1 MILLL
6 PSGNQP
12 GSQLSDCSGAHCEF
26 PSRRPMGSN
35 WPTRGVN
42 RTGGLVMLGYLISH
56 VILLQKWG
64 ELLRFF
70 YLWRTNAVQLS
81 RRDGGR
87 STVLSY
93 RYSQR
98 WHSPSFYFV
107 LWLTLLLEISCL
119 VRDTMVY
126 YWSLPRQF
134 LGNKL
139 GAYGGNLTFFQVGKW
154 RFGCVPNNRDDQET
168 QMVKNWSLNQSF
180 TARSERGLALRDSDV
195 IMIGGQLF
203 HFFNTGSEQTNKT
216 NNQQNSLYRERRD
229 SLLHRAPSRESARRG
244 GQVVL
249 AMRNIV
255 VNSILIGILST
266 AGWWHFCRQKVQAGA
281 QILALRTLLR
291 ENNSWGRWW

>member
-1 MILLL
+1 M
-6 PSGNQP
+6 
-12 GSQLSDCSGAHCEF
+12 
-26 PSRRPMGSN
+26 
-35 WPTRGVN
+35 
-42 RTGGLVMLGYLISH
+42 
-56 VILLQKWG
+56 
-64 ELLRFF
+64 
-70 YLWRTNAVQLS
+70 QLS

-98 WHSPSFYFV
+98 WHSSSFYFV

-139 GAYGGNLTFFQVGKW
+139 GAYGGNLTFFQVGNW
-154 RFGCVPNNRDDQET
+154 QFGCVPNNGDDQKI
-168 QMVKNWSLNQSF
+168 QMVKNWLNSIR
-180 TARSERGLALRDSDV
+180 ASRHGVREDL
-195 IMIGGQLF
+195 LF
-203 HFFNTGSEQTNKT
+203 EIQTWSWLVSGFSTFFKAGSEQTNKQT
-216 NNQQNSLYRERRD
+216 INRILLYRERRD
-229 SLLHRAPSRESARRG
+229 SLLHRAPSRESARCG

-249 AMRNIV
+249 AIKDILVDN
-255 VNSILIGILST
+255 ILIEILLT

>member
-1 MILLL
+1 MEWVIPLRLLRLLEHLAVLIRKQSPQTRSRVASSATVRESLTSALMQGLCHPYPLPFYSVHYYVAELFRKGGTGPPYLCRFFLPLLL
-6 PSGNQP
+6 RGQIVFDS
-12 GSQLSDCSGAHCEF
+12 F
-26 PSRRPMGSN
+26 PSLALLSFWPAYDSLASKWKLIRLSTLRLFWSTLRVPIEASHGFQLTDKRRQQDR
-35 WPTRGVN
+35 W
-42 RTGGLVMLGYLISH
+42 LGHTHWVLLSYLISY

-64 ELLRFF
+64 ELLRSF

-139 GAYGGNLTFFQVGKW
+139 GAYGGNLTFFQVGM
-154 RFGCVPNNRDDQET
+154 CPQ
-168 QMVKNWSLNQSF
+168 
-180 TARSERGLALRDSDV
+180 
-195 IMIGGQLF
+195 
-203 HFFNTGSEQTNKT
+203 
-216 NNQQNSLYRERRD
+216 
-229 SLLHRAPSRESARRG
+229 
-244 GQVVL
+244 
-249 AMRNIV
+249 
-255 VNSILIGILST
+255 
-266 AGWWHFCRQKVQAGA
+266 
-281 QILALRTLLR
+281 
-291 ENNSWGRWW
+291 